1 MKTYKVYKITNLIN
15 GNTYV
20 GYTQLDITKRFRL
33 HVNSKTKSM
42 PIVSAIKLYGGINFS
57 IVELHSFDNKKDAT
71 NCEIR
76 IIAEEKPEYNVHSG
90 GTGGPMYGSMNGM
103 YGKKHTQEWKK
114 DKRLMMLGE
123 NNPMY
128 GKTHTGEV
136 LKKLSELKMGNTPWN
151 KNKKGVYS
159 EETLVKMQTPKS
171 EEQKNKL
178 KKRFL
183 FVNPEGVL
191 VEVFGLTDFCNK
203 NGLNT
208 GAMSEVWS
216 GKRLSHKGWKK

>member
-33 HVNSKTKSM
+33 HVNSKSKSM
-42 PIVSAIKLYGGINFS
+42 PIVSAIKKYGEINFS

-71 NCEIR
+71 DCEIR

-103 YGKKHTQEWKK
+103 YGKTHTQEWKS

-128 GKTHTGEV
+128 GKTHTEEV
-136 LKKLSELKMGNTPWN
+136 LKKLSELKMGNIPWN

-159 EETLVKMQTPKS
+159 VETLVKMQTPKS

-191 VEVFGLTDFCNK
+191 IEVFGLTDFCNK

-216 GKRLSHKGWKK
+216 GKRLSYKGWKK